1 MDFKVLINSL
11 DKGDFK
17 PIYWLQG
24 DEPYFIDL
32 IVDKIEALVLKPEE
46 KSFNFT
52 TLFGKD
58 INSAQNIVEACMR
71 FPMMAPKQLVIIR
84 EAQDFDFLKKSDGTR
99 LQNYFEKPAL
109 TTVLC
114 IAYKNK
120 KLDGRSA
127 LAKALEKNAVVFES
141 KSLYENQLPDFIID
155 YLHERKFSIE
165 PHAQTLLID
174 QLGNDLKTLCNELD
188 KVIINLYSAQ
198 RNKITVADVENYV
211 GISREYNVFE
221 LNAAL
226 AARDVYKSFKIVD
239 YFKSNMRNT
248 PLVVII
254 NSIFSQFSKSY
265 QFSFLQTQSPME
277 KVKIMGLRSEW
288 FLKEYQK
295 LATHYNR
302 RQIEEVIHILSDYDL
317 KAKGVDSG
325 GTEDGSLLTELVF
338 KIVNIE

>member
-11 DKGDFK
+11 DKDDFR

-32 IVDKIEALVLKPEE
+32 IVDKIEAVVLKPEE
-46 KSFNFT
+46 KSFNST

-99 LQNYFEKPAL
+99 LQNYFEKPSL

-127 LAKALEKNAVVFES
+127 LAKALEKNAVVYES

-155 YLHERKFSIE
+155 YLHFRKFSIE

-174 QLGNDLKTLCNELD
+174 HLGNDLKTLCNELD
-188 KVIINLYSAQ
+188 KVIINLYTAQ
-198 RNKITVADVENYV
+198 RNKITVADIENYI

-248 PLVVII
+248 PLVVIV
-254 NSIFSQFSKSY
+254 NSIFSQFSKNY
-265 QFSFLQTQSPME
+265 QFSFLQNQSPME

-288 FLKEYQK
+288 FLKEHQK
-295 LATHYNR
+295 LATFYNR

-325 GTEDGSLLTELVF
+325 STEDGSLLTELVF
-338 KIVNIE
+338 KIVNI